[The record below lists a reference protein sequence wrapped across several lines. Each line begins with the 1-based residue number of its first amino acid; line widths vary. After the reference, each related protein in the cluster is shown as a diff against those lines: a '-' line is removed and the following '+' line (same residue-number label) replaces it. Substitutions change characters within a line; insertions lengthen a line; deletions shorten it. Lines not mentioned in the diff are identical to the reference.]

1 VTHDPEDMSR
11 PVSNVIPFVDRATLE
26 VRRRAVRRV
35 REAGIFR
42 LPPELDG
49 YEDDGPKGKTDE

>member
-1 VTHDPEDMSR
+1 MSDPKN
-11 PVSNVIPFVDRATLE
+11 NVVPFVDAATLA
-26 VRRRAVRRV
+26 VRRQAVRRV

-49 YEDDGPKGKTDE
+49 YENEPPSGRKR

>member
-1 VTHDPEDMSR
+1 MTTSG
-11 PVSNVIPFVDRATLE
+11 SNVVPFVDRATLE
-26 VRRRAVRRV
+26 VRRQAVRRV

-49 YEDDGPKGKTDE
+49 YEDGDDRGKKR

>member
-1 VTHDPEDMSR
+1 MTDPDGK
-11 PVSNVIPFVDRATLE
+11 VVPFVDRATLE
-26 VRRRAVRRV
+26 IRRQAVRRV

-49 YEDDGPKGKTDE
+49 YEDGDKPGKKR